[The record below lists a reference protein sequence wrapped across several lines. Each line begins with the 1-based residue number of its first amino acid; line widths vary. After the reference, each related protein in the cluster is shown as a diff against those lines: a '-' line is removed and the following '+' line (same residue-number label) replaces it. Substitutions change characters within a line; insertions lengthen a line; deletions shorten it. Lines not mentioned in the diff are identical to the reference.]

1 VLLQNATLASDVE
14 ADIRLQGGSIVEL
27 GPPGALAAAAGE
39 EALELSGFLLL
50 PAFAEPH
57 THLDKALTAARFS
70 GEFTH
75 LGAAIAAWHAHR
87 ETLDASDISE
97 RATRAALMALAN
109 GATAIRTHADVGSG
123 IGLRSVEALIRV
135 REELSELIDIQVVAM
150 TYPLTGTAGVE
161 NRALLREALAMGA
174 DVAGGAPHVDP
185 DPAGQVEVCLD
196 EAALA
201 GCPVDLHADENMRP
215 ASVDLVALIARVA
228 AGFPHPATASHCVS
242 LGVLAASEQA
252 ERAAATAEAGISVV
266 TCPVANLY
274 LQGRDTATATPRG
287 LTAIRA
293 LRVAGVTL
301 AGGGD
306 NIQDCFIPVG
316 RADPLITAQYLV
328 VGGQMAVAEAL
339 ELVSGAARRVMG
351 LPEITVSAGCRA
363 DLVAVAARS
372 PAEAVA
378 TATPERLVFRRG
390 ELAYRSRLESRGGA
404 ITSAH
409 H

>member
-1 VLLQNATLASDVE
+1 VLLQNATLASGVE
-14 ADIRLQGGSIVEL
+14 ADVRLQGDAIVEL
-27 GPPGALAAAAGE
+27 GPPGALAAAGPE
-39 EALELSGFLLL
+39 ETVELRGFLLL

-57 THLDKALTAARFS
+57 THLDKALTAARFG
-70 GEFTH
+70 GEFTQ

-87 ETLDASDISE
+87 ETLDADDISE

-135 REELSELIDIQVVAM
+135 RDELSELIDVQVVAM
-150 TYPLTGTAGVE
+150 TYPLTGTVGAE

-215 ASVDLVALIARVA
+215 ASVDLVALIARVV

-242 LGVLAASEQA
+242 LGVLDASEQA
-252 ERAAATAEAGISVV
+252 ERAAAAAEAGISVV
-266 TCPVANLY
+266 TCPIANLY

-293 LRVAGVTL
+293 LRAAGVTL

-372 PAEAVA
+372 LAEAVA

-390 ELAYRSRLESRGGA
+390 ELVYRSRLESRGA
-404 ITSAH
+404 EITSAH